1 MPTNGISTPFDRA
14 RLDRLMDAENIDVLL
29 ATSKHNVQYLLGG
42 HRADFF
48 DYMDAT
54 AVTRYLP
61 VVIYPKGAPDKAA
74 YVGHRLEKW
83 QVEVNPIWTPQKQ
96 TISNGSVDGMQK
108 AIDVM
113 KKSGLK
119 PRRLGA
125 EFGFLPYDAA
135 LVLRDAFPDAELV
148 DVTLVL
154 DRQRAK
160 KSVDEL
166 KKLKFASE
174 AVLDSMKAVIANHG
188 PGATKDELAEAL
200 RKEEVNRGLVF
211 EYCLIAAGA
220 SHNRAPSQQRWEK
233 GDVLSLDSGGNY
245 QGYIGDICRMAILG
259 EPDEELQDLL
269 GEIESIQQAAFKA
282 VKAGATGRDIYAAAE
297 PLVAKSRH
305 HNHMEFLAHGMG
317 MVSHEAPRLTE
328 RGVAVPYTPEH
339 KDQPLEESMVVSVE
353 TTLLHPTRGF
363 IKLEDTVVTTAN
375 GHELYAEGGRGWN
388 RGGTAAQH

>member
-1 MPTNGISTPFDRA
+1 MPTDGISTPFDRA

-83 QVEVNPIWTPQKQ
+83 QVEVNPLWIPHKQ
-96 TISNGSVDGMQK
+96 TISNGSADGMQK

-113 KKSGLK
+113 KKSGMR

-148 DVTLVL
+148 DATIVL

-160 KSVDEL
+160 KSADEL

-174 AVLDSMKAVIANHG
+174 AVLDSMRTVIATHG
-188 PGATKDELAEAL
+188 AGASKEELAEAL

-211 EYCLIAAGA
+211 EYCLIAAG
-220 SHNRAPSQQRWEK
+220 
-233 GDVLSLDSGGNY
+233 
-245 QGYIGDICRMAILG
+245 I
-259 EPDEELQDLL
+259 
-269 GEIESIQQAAFKA
+269 
-282 VKAGATGRDIYAAAE
+282 TGRRRSSAGKRAMCCRSIPAATTRDISAIFAGWRSSA
-297 PLVAKSRH
+297 SR
-305 HNHMEFLAHGMG
+305 MPSCKICSVRSRAFS
-317 MVSHEAPRLTE
+317 VPRS
-328 RGVAVPYTPEH
+328 R
-339 KDQPLEESMVVSVE
+339 
-353 TTLLHPTRGF
+353 R
-363 IKLEDTVVTTAN
+363 
-375 GHELYAEGGRGWN
+375 
-388 RGGTAAQH
+388 